1 MARPL
6 DDPIDRLIAAALVGD
21 GRSTLKQLADATG
34 LSVSAVQARVR
45 RLEADGVI
53 QGYRA
58 LVDPE
63 ALGLPLAA
71 LIAITP
77 LDHDHEYDVP
87 DRLAG
92 LTEIET
98 CHSVAGEDSFVL
110 FVRVTSPTALEAL
123 IREIRRR
130 AKVSTRTTVVLQTF
144 YENRAHPVVG
154 PADKEAADKRASP

>member
-45 RLEADGVI
+45 RLEADGI
-53 QGYRA
+53 IHGYRA

-71 LIAITP
+71 LIARARSCP
-77 LDHDHEYDVP
+77 RRP
-87 DRLAG
+87 PSCG
-92 LTEIET
+92 
-98 CHSVAGEDSFVL
+98 
-110 FVRVTSPTALEAL
+110 SP
-123 IREIRRR
+123 RRPR
-130 AKVSTRTTVVLQTF
+130 SR
-144 YENRAHPVVG
+144 R
-154 PADKEAADKRASP
+154 